1 MKNKNK
7 SFARKYRNLGYALA
21 ICFYIDLSIGA
32 FAYVGHD
39 MYNRHQIKNDA
50 AAILTTPDLSTGL
63 ETLEAAVEAD
73 LADLDR
79 KYNSKNS

>member
-1 MKNKNK
+1 MKKK

-32 FAYVGHD
+32 FAYVGYD
-39 MYNRHQIKNDA
+39 LYNRQQIKNDA
-50 AAILTTPDLSTGL
+50 AAILTTPDLTSGL
-63 ETLEAAVEAD
+63 EPLEVAVEAD

-79 KYNSKNS
+79 KFKSKNS